1 MPWPVCLT
9 PPMASATTA
18 PSPARIAWHWPRF
31 WYGLALALPAAVVM
45 LADTQLGLGMAVGL
59 LPAAA
64 IGLPPVRRR
73 RSMAFVVSVV
83 AALSLAL
90 GALIGLSAIT
100 AVVGLFVLGLAS
112 SLAAARLRGGRL
124 AMLLAV
130 PLVGLG
136 LSFDVPSAA
145 AGAGMIVLG
154 GLYAWLVSLLW
165 PERTPPAGGRD
176 ASAPTPHTEALTYG
190 ILLGLAGATA
200 AAVAYAFALDH
211 KGWVCG
217 AALLVMRPDTGPLVQ
232 RSLGRAASVLL
243 GALLGSA
250 LVASTGSSWAL
261 AVGILAAVSA
271 LAGTSGS
278 RWYVAPVF
286 TTFVVFL
293 LLLWDHPADTTW
305 RFVQRNLETLAG
317 VTIALFYGAVVPLLI
332 RRLRPRPPSPGTPA
346 PVR

>member
-1 MPWPVCLT
+1 
-9 PPMASATTA
+9 MASVTTA
-18 PSPARIAWHWPRF
+18 PAPARIAWHWPRF
-31 WYGLALALPAAVVM
+31 WYGLVLALPAAVVA
-45 LADTQLGLGMAVGL
+45 LADTQLGLGMAVGM

-64 IGLPPVRRR
+64 IGLPPLRRR
-73 RSMAFVVSVV
+73 RSLSFAVSVV

-90 GALIGLSAIT
+90 GALLGLSATT

-136 LSFDVPSAA
+136 LSFDVPSAL

-165 PERTPPAGGRD
+165 PERTPPPRD
-176 ASAPTPHTEALTYG
+176 PDARAPTPHSQALSYG
-190 ILLGLAGATA
+190 VLLGLAGATA
-200 AAVAYAFALDH
+200 ALVAYAFDLDH
-211 KGWVCG
+211 KGWGCG
-217 AALLVMRPDTGPLVQ
+217 AALLVMRPDTEPLVT
-232 RSLGRAASVLL
+232 RSLGRAVSVLL
-243 GALLGSA
+243 GAVLGSV

-261 AVGILAAVSA
+261 SAGILAAVSA
-271 LAGTSGS
+271 QAGTTGS

-293 LLLWDHPADTTW
+293 LLLWDHPTDTTW

-317 VTIALFYGAVVPLLI
+317 VTIALFYGAVVPLVI
-332 RRLRPRPPSPGTPA
+332 RRLRPGPPA
-346 PVR
+346 PENLAAAR

>member
-1 MPWPVCLT
+1 
-9 PPMASATTA
+9 MASATTA

-31 WYGLALALPAAVVM
+31 WYGLVLALPAAVVM
-45 LADTQLGLGMAVGL
+45 LANPQLGLGMAVGM

-83 AALSLAL
+83 AGVSLVV
-90 GALIGLSAIT
+90 GALLGLSAIS

-124 AMLLAV
+124 AMLMAV
-130 PLVGLG
+130 PLAGLG
-136 LSFDVPSAA
+136 LSFDVPAAA

-165 PERTPPAGGRD
+165 PERTPPSGRG
-176 ASAPTPHTEALTYG
+176 APAATPRREALTYG
-190 ILLGLAGATA
+190 ILLGMAGATA
-200 AAVAYAFALDH
+200 AAVAYALALDH

-217 AALLVMRPDTGPLVQ
+217 AALLVMRPDTGPLVR
-232 RSLGRAASVLL
+232 RSLGRALSVLL
-243 GALLGSA
+243 GAVLGSA
-250 LVASTGSSWAL
+250 LVASTGSSSAL

-317 VTIALFYGAVVPLLI
+317 VAIALFYGALVPLLI
-332 RRLRPRPPSPGTPA
+332 QRLRPRPPSPGTPA
-346 PVR
+346 LGR